1 MSPSGLDRIRGS
13 EAFSARAYDDG
24 VGNQTIGYGHM
35 VLPGESFAGG
45 VSERQANELFAGDVS
60 RIVDDAL
67 DRVAAPLT
75 QNQVDA
81 LGSFIYNVGP
91 ANFARSVLPTLN
103 AGDFAGAT
111 AEMAQYSKGRNQRTG
126 ELTAL
131 RGLVRRR
138 REEIALFK
146 APEGR
151 TSLMPSG
158 PQWSRTARRL
168 LATVRYSSSTERK
181 CCLIV

>member
-1 MSPSGLDRIRGS
+1 MSPSGLERIRGS

-67 DRVAAPLT
+67 DRVTVPLT
-75 QNQVDA
+75 QNQIDA

-91 ANFARSVLPTLN
+91 GNFARSVLPTLN
-103 AGDFAGAT
+103 AGDFKGAT
-111 AEMAQYSKGRNQRTG
+111 AEMAEYSKGRNQRTG

-138 REEIALFK
+138 REEIALFH
-146 APEGR
+146 APEGK
-151 TSLMPSG
+151 TALLPSG
-158 PQWSRTARRL
+158 PKWSRMARRL
-168 LATVRYSSSTERK
+168 LATVRYSSSAERK
-181 CCLIV
+181 CCLTV